1 MNKNLWLLAFSQI
14 FGFTAATVTIFL
26 SGIVGSQLSPIKSLS
41 TLPIALSVV
50 GTAVFTIFASKIMS
64 KIGRKLG
71 FILASIGCSL
81 FSLLAAYSISD
92 QNFILFC
99 FSSFLIGTSLAFTHQ
114 YRFAAAESVD
124 KDKIP
129 KAISII
135 MFAGILSAFIGPNVA
150 NYTKNLISGYLYV
163 GSFLSLSVLT
173 FIPTILL
180 IFYSSK
186 SRINLNVKYFG
197 RSYFQLISQPRF
209 LQAIISAAFAY
220 AIMAFLMTATPISMH
235 IMEKIN
241 LGKTGIVIQFHIVA
255 MFLPSL
261 ATGYLIKK
269 YGHSNIMYFGVILF
283 GATIIMSLFEQTF
296 TNYLFALIFLGLGWN
311 FLFISGTSLLVISYK
326 EEEKF
331 KAQGLNDILVF
342 STQALASLSAGFLL
356 SLTSWKTM
364 NLICIPFLILILIST
379 FRAER
384 INWNNSSA

>member
-81 FSLLAAYSISD
+81 FSLLAAYAISNQD
-92 QNFILFC
+92 FILFC

-209 LQAIISAAFAY
+209 LQAIVSAAFAY
-220 AIMAFLMTATPISMH
+220 AIMAFLMTATPISMY

-241 LGKTGIVIQFHIVA
+241 LDKTGIVIQFHIVA

-261 ATGYLIKK
+261 LTGRLIKK

-283 GATIIMSLFEQTF
+283 GTTIIMSLFEQTF

-384 INWNNSSA
+384 IN

>member
-1 MNKNLWLLAFSQI
+1 MNKNLLLLTLSQV

-81 FSLLAAYSISD
+81 FSLLAAYAISNQD
-92 QNFILFC
+92 FILFC

-186 SRINLNVKYFG
+186 SKINLNVKYFG

-241 LGKTGIVIQFHIVA
+241 LDKTGIVIQFHIVA